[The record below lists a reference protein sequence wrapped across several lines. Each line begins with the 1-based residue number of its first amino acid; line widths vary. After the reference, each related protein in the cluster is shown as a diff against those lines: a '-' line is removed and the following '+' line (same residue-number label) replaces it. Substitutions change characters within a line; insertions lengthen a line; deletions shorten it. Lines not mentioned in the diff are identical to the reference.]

1 VRRALPEHYEP
12 YRLMRLFPGLSYEDV
27 MGLPAGFAMWAF
39 QFDRVE
45 REIES
50 DQMKAASGG

>member
-1 VRRALPEHYEP
+1 
-12 YRLMRLFPGLSYEDV
+12 MRLFPGLSYEDV